1 MRTMVFAAA
10 ALAAAWSLPA
20 LAAEPTGALS
30 GDEIKAYFPGKRI
43 YGTTPS
49 GKGFM
54 IDFRADGTFTGIVE
68 KGTDVGKW
76 WVERNTLCRSWT
88 AWVNQQVGHSK
99 TQACFWVVLDHTAK
113 RVNYYNMNGSLYR
126 SWRMN

>member
-1 MRTMVFAAA
+1 MRTLVLAA
-10 ALAAAWSLPA
+10 ALVASWSPTVA
-20 LAAEPTGALS
+20 AAEPKGALS
-30 GDEIKAYFPGKRI
+30 GDQIKAYFPGKRI

-76 WVERNTLCRSWT
+76 WVEGNTLCRSWT
-88 AWVNQQVGHSK
+88 AWVNQRVGHSK
-99 TQACFWVVLDHTAK
+99 TQACFHIVLDHAAK
-113 RVNYYNMNGSLYR
+113 RVRYYNMNGSLYR
-126 SWRMN
+126 AWRMN